1 MAGVSCYATSVIYVA
16 NADAKKISVFT
27 LSESSGLVNL
37 LQTLPVDGAIMP
49 MALAPNKKILY
60 AAIRSIPYHLVVLD
74 VDPTSGRLALRAKVP
89 LVDNMA
95 NISIDHSGHYLFA
108 ASYSGNSIS
117 VHTLDTQ
124 GIPLPNVQVLS
135 TGSHPHQISAGP
147 DNQFVYVSLLGDD
160 RVDYFRLNSEES
172 ITDVLQPILTPA
184 VTLPSG
190 SGPRH
195 FVFSAKGNFL
205 YVLNELSGYVQ
216 VYARRATDGSLAF
229 VEHHQLMNGVKPW
242 AADIHLTPQGDFLY
256 ASERATSRLYGYRI
270 NSKNGRL
277 NPIGSWETEAQPRA
291 FTISPD
297 GRFLVVAGQLSHRI
311 SIYAIHPLTGALQ
324 LLSSHKTGKNPA
336 WVNMV
341 NLSSSDH

>member
-16 NADAKKISVFT
+16 NTDAKTISVFT
-27 LSESSGLVNL
+27 LSESSGQVNL

-49 MALAPNKKILY
+49 MALAPNKKLLY
-60 AAIRSIPYHLVVLD
+60 VAIRSIPYHLVVLD
-74 VDPTSGRLALRAKVP
+74 IDPTSGQLALRAKVP

-95 NISIDHSGHYLFA
+95 NISIDHTGHYLFA
-108 ASYSGNSIS
+108 ASYSGNCIS
-117 VHTLDTQ
+117 VHPLDTQ

-172 ITDVLQPILTPA
+172 ITDVLQPILSPA

-195 FVFSAKGNFL
+195 FVFSAQGNFL

-242 AADIHLTPQGDFLY
+242 AADIHLTPKGDFLY

-270 NSKNGRL
+270 NPKNGRL

-311 SIYAIHPLTGALQ
+311 SIYAIHPLTGVLQ
-324 LLSSHKTGKNPA
+324 FLSSHKTGKNPV
-336 WVNMV
+336 WVNMM
-341 NLSSSDH
+341 NLSSSNH